1 MRLWAVKAILWK
13 ELLDLSRDYKT
24 LAYVVVLPLVA
35 LPGLAIFSG
44 GLYSAQSMDVYIVD
58 EDGSEISS
66 LFAEG
71 LAEYLESGL
80 PGVAVNVEILS
91 GVEGF
96 DTPFGSIAV
105 VIPEGFS
112 RGLEDLDGRVSIRL
126 VVTPGSPL
134 AGQVAS
140 LVEGYASLFEE
151 AVVESRVS
159 RLAEAAGVEVDVER
173 LLDPLEVEREYIG
186 FGGGAAGARGEAVAM
201 SARVVAF
208 SLFFVVN
215 PAIVFVSDSIVGER
229 ERRTLEKL
237 LLTGASRLEILV
249 GKVAAAAALGLA
261 AAAADSLALVAF
273 FTLSGFS
280 LLLSP
285 LLVASWAA
293 SSALLVILTAGI
305 TAFISARSETIR
317 SAQSGSFIVLMV
329 ALAIYFSALVV
340 DYSRLPA
347 WLSIL
352 LQAIPF
358 THASLAV
365 IKASVGDLAATTIHM
380 AVLTG
385 FTALFIAAAARE
397 FSSERIILLR

>member
-1 MRLWAVKAILWK
+1 M
-13 ELLDLSRDYKT
+13 
-24 LAYVVVLPLVA
+24 
-35 LPGLAIFSG
+35 
-44 GLYSAQSMDVYIVD
+44 
-58 EDGSEISS
+58 
-66 LFAEG
+66 
-71 LAEYLESGL
+71 
-80 PGVAVNVEILS
+80 
-91 GVEGF
+91 
-96 DTPFGSIAV
+96 
-105 VIPEGFS
+105 
-112 RGLEDLDGRVSIRL
+112 
-126 VVTPGSPL
+126 
-134 AGQVAS
+134 
-140 LVEGYASLFEE
+140 EGYTSQFER

-159 RLAEAAGVEVDVER
+159 RLADAAGVEVDVDN

-237 LLTGASRLEILV
+237 LLTGASRLEILA
-249 GKVAAAAALGLA
+249 GKMAAAAALGLA

-273 FTLSGFS
+273 FALSGFG
-280 LLLSP
+280 LLLTP
-285 LLVASWAA
+285 LLVVSWAA
-293 SSALLVILTAGI
+293 SSTLLVVLTAGI

-317 SAQSGSFIVLMV
+317 SAQSGSFIVLMI

-340 DYSRLPA
+340 DYSRLPF
-347 WLSIL
+347 WISIA

-365 IKASVGDLAATTIHM
+365 IKASVGDLMATTLHM
-380 AVLTG
+380 TVLAG

-397 FSSERIILLR
+397 FSSERIILLK